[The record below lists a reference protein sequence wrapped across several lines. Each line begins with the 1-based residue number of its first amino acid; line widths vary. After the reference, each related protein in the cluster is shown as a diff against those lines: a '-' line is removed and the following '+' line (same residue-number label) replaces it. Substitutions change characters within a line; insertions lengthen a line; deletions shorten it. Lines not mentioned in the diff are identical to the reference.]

1 MPLQIYHW
9 QRRMYRV
16 VDFFVDCEIAAQA
29 RMEYVF
35 GYLPEMNSKPLME
48 PSLNVHSLNL
58 YNIAEK
64 DAYTQFY
71 FLVFH

>member
-48 PSLNVHSLNL
+48 PS
-58 YNIAEK
+58 
-64 DAYTQFY
+64 
-71 FLVFH
+71 